1 MQVLGRS
8 TIAVVV
14 LTLVFG
20 IAYPVVVTG
29 LSQLVFSDKADGS
42 LIERDGKVV
51 GSKLAAQA
59 FTKPEYFHPRP
70 SATTPEY
77 NAAATTFAN
86 LGPTNPDLAK
96 AVRERAQAILK
107 LEGPYNP
114 GLRIGDIPVDAVTT
128 SASGIDPHISP
139 ANARLQS
146 ARIAQVRGISAE
158 SVSEL
163 IDENTDGRWLGIFGE
178 PAVNVLELNLSLDE
192 GRRDQAT
199 TAIFSR
205 EIVFGAIGA
214 SFGKLDPRTLF
225 RNPVIFIVELGSVI
239 TTAIFFRD
247 LFGSGEHEPLWFTG
261 TVALWLWLTVL
272 FANFAEAI
280 AEGRGKAQANALRAT
295 RTTTLAYRRSE
306 TGGVEEIPASE
317 LRRGDMVVV
326 EAGQIIPADGE
337 IVEGVG
343 SVDESAITGESA
355 PVIREAGGDRSAVTG
370 GTRLLSDRLV
380 IEVTQEPGGSFLDRM
395 IALVEGAE
403 RRKTPNEIALNIL
416 LAGLTITFLAATV
429 TLRPYALY
437 AGTDLS
443 QTVLI
448 ALLVALI
455 PTTIGALL
463 SAIGIAGMDRLVQ
476 RNVLAMSG
484 RAVEASGD
492 VDVLLL
498 DKTGTITLGNRQA
511 AEFLPVSGVAE
522 LDLAQASQLASLAD
536 ETPEGRSI
544 VVLAKERFG
553 LREQELGEHVFVPFS
568 ASTRMSGVDLD
579 GRSLRKGAA
588 DAVKRFVSE
597 NGGRVPDDL
606 DVLVHGVAQSG
617 GTPLVVAQDNWVLGV
632 VHLKDI
638 VKGGMSERFDELRR
652 MGIRT
657 VMITGDN
664 PVTAAVIAQESGVDD
679 FLAEAT
685 PERKLEL
692 IREEQGRGRM
702 VAMTGDGTNDAPALA
717 QSDVGVAMNTGT
729 TAAKEAGNMVDL
741 DSNPT
746 KLIEIV
752 EVGKQLLITRGALT
766 TFSIANDVAKYFAII
781 PAIFAFT
788 YASTPGARGPL
799 DDLNVMSLGTPYS
812 AIISAIIFNALI
824 IPALVPLALR
834 GVKYRAIG
842 ATALLRRNLLI
853 YGLGGMILPFIGI
866 KLIDL
871 LVHNVFG
878 A

>member
-1 MQVLGRS
+1 MARAS
-8 TIAVVV
+8 A
-14 LTLVFG
+14 
-20 IAYPVVVTG
+20 
-29 LSQLVFSDKADGS
+29 SVFSKD
-42 LIERDGKVV
+42 
-51 GSKLAAQA
+51 
-59 FTKPEYFHPRP
+59 
-70 SATTPEY
+70 
-77 NAAATTFAN
+77 
-86 LGPTNPDLAK
+86 
-96 AVRERAQAILK
+96 
-107 LEGPYNP
+107 
-114 GLRIGDIPVDAVTT
+114 
-128 SASGIDPHISP
+128 
-139 ANARLQS
+139 
-146 ARIAQVRGISAE
+146 
-158 SVSEL
+158 
-163 IDENTDGRWLGIFGE
+163 
-178 PAVNVLELNLSLDE
+178 
-192 GRRDQAT
+192 
-199 TAIFSR
+199 
-205 EIVFGAIGA
+205 IVFAAIKG
-214 SFGKLDPRTLF
+214 SFPKLDPRSQI
-225 RNPVIFIVELGSVI
+225 RNPVMFIVELGSVV
-239 TTAIFFRD
+239 TTIIFFLN
-247 LFGSGEHEPLWFTG
+247 LFRGHTGDLWF
-261 TVALWLWLTVL
+261 VAVISIWLWLTVL
-272 FANFAEAI
+272 FANFAEAV

-295 RTTTLAYRRSE
+295 RTTTLARLQDGRE
-306 TGGVEEIPASE
+306 VPAPE
-317 LRRGDMVVV
+317 LQRGDVVVV
-326 EAGQIIPADGE
+326 EAGEVIPADGE
-337 IVEGVG
+337 IIEGVG

-370 GTRLLSDRLV
+370 GTKLLSDRLV
-380 IEVTQEPGGSFLDRM
+380 IEVTQEPGKSFLDRM

-416 LAGLTITFLAATV
+416 LAGLTITFVVAVV
-429 TLRPYALY
+429 TLKPYSIY
-437 AGTDLS
+437 AGSPQS

-511 AEFLPVSGVAE
+511 AEFLPVDGVDEKELAE
-522 LDLAQASQLASLAD
+522 VAQLASLAD

-553 LREQELGEHVFVPFS
+553 LRERELGEHTFVPFT
-568 ASTRMSGVDLD
+568 AQTRMSGIDLN
-579 GRSLRKGAA
+579 GSVIRKGAA
-588 DAVKRFVSE
+588 DSVKTFIAER
-597 NGGRVPDDL
+597 GGNAPAEL
-606 DVLVHGVAQSG
+606 DSIVQHVAEQG
-617 GTPLVVAQDNWVLGV
+617 GTPLVVSRDNWALGV
-632 VHLKDI
+632 VYLKDI
-638 VKGGMSERFDELRR
+638 VKGGMNERFDELRK

-664 PVTAAVIAQESGVDD
+664 RVTAAVIAQEAGVDD

-685 PERKLEL
+685 PEAKMAL
-692 IREEQGRGRM
+692 IKEEQGRGRM
-702 VAMTGDGTNDAPALA
+702 IAMTGDGTNDAPALA
-717 QSDVGVAMNTGT
+717 QADVGVAMNTGT

-752 EVGKQLLITRGALT
+752 EVGKQLLITRGSLT
-766 TFSIANDVAKYFAII
+766 TFSIANDVAKYFAIL
-781 PAIFAFT
+781 PAMFAYT
-788 YASTPGARGPL
+788 YATTPGQRGPL
-799 DDLNVMSLGTPYS
+799 ESLNIMHLGTPQS

-853 YGLGGMILPFIGI
+853 YGLGGMILPFVGI

-871 LVHNVFG
+871 LIHNVFG